1 MPSFVNPIHTNA
13 NALNSGT
20 KNEVKDTKNAPKSAS
35 KDFNKILNQKIS
47 KDKTAPKENPNAL
60 KATPK
65 DAKEDAKELEKTP
78 TPHHQHAQ
86 NLAKDQQAP
95 TLKDLLNHKKTTASH
110 EAQHETHEPTLKDL
124 LNHKKTTAS
133 HEAQHETH
141 EMHETNPKTP
151 NETLNK
157 NEKKPNGV
165 ASNAHQAN
173 LTNKNPLTPTN
184 HANNAIKN
192 PTAPTHNAKEPKTL
206 KDIHALSQKHDL
218 NASNIQVGTPLEKK
232 ETPLNA
238 SDQLALKTTQ
248 TSINHTLAK
257 NDSKNTAN
265 LSSVLQSLEKKE
277 SHNKERTTP
286 PSNEKK
292 TPPLRE
298 ALQMNAIKRDKTLS
312 KKKPEKTPTKTQTT
326 AATPENAPKIPLK
339 TPPLMPLIGA
349 NPPNDNAPTPLEKEE
364 KAKEVSENKEKTKES
379 NNSAQSAQNAQASD
393 KTSENKSAAPKET
406 IKHFTQQ
413 LKQEI
418 QEYKPPMSRISMDL
432 FPKELGKV
440 EVTIQK
446 VGKNLKVS
454 VISHNNSLQTFLDNQ
469 QDLKNS
475 LNALGFE
482 GVDLSFSQ
490 DSSKEQPKEPL
501 REPFKEQESTP
512 LKENALKSYQE
523 NTDNENKET
532 SMQITLYA

>member
-1 MPSFVNPIHTNA
+1 MPSPINPIHTNA
-13 NALNSGT
+13 STNANANASTLINSGA
-20 KNEVKDTKNAPKSAS
+20 KNEDTKNAPKSAS
-35 KDFNKILNQKIS
+35 KDFSKILNQKIS

-65 DAKEDAKELEKTP
+65 DAKEDTKELEKTP

-110 EAQHETHEPTLKDL
+110 EAQHEI
-124 LNHKKTTAS
+124 HKN
-133 HEAQHETH
+133 
-141 EMHETNPKTP
+141 HETNPKTP

-165 ASNAHQAN
+165 TSNAHQTN

-206 KDIHALSQKHDL
+206 KDIQTLSQKHDL

-277 SHNKERTTP
+277 SQNKEHATP

-292 TPPLRE
+292 TPPLKE

-312 KKKPEKTPTKTQTT
+312 KKKPEKTPIHAKTKTTVQAVTL
-326 AATPENAPKIPLK
+326 ENAPKIPLK

-349 NPPNDNAPTPLEKEE
+349 NPPPNDNAPTPLEKEE
-364 KAKEVSENKEKTKES
+364 KTKEASDNKEKTKET
-379 NNSAQSAQNAQASD
+379 NNSSQSVQNAQASD

-490 DSSKEQPKEPL
+490 DSSKEQPKEQL
-501 REPFKEQESTP
+501 REPFKEQELTP

>member
-1 MPSFVNPIHTNA
+1 MPSPINPIHTNA
-13 NALNSGT
+13 SALINSGA

-47 KDKTAPKENPNAL
+47 KDKTAPKENPL

-65 DAKEDAKELEKTP
+65 DAKKDAKELEKTP

-95 TLKDLLNHKKTTASH
+95 TLKDWLNHKKTTASH
-110 EAQHETHEPTLKDL
+110 EAQHETHEI
-124 LNHKKTTAS
+124 
-133 HEAQHETH
+133 
-141 EMHETNPKTP
+141 HETNPKTP

-165 ASNAHQAN
+165 TSNAHQAS
-173 LTNKNPLTPTN
+173 LTHKNPLTPTN

-192 PTAPTHNAKEPKTL
+192 PTAPTHNIKESKTL
-206 KDIHALSQKHDL
+206 KDIQTLSQKHDL
-218 NASNIQVGTPLEKK
+218 NASNIQVVAPLEKK

-257 NDSKNTAN
+257 NDAKNTAN

-298 ALQMNAIKRDKTLS
+298 ALPMNAIKRDKTLS
-312 KKKPEKTPTKTQTT
+312 KKKPEKTPTKTQIT
-326 AATPENAPKIPLK
+326 APSATPENAPKIPLK

-349 NPPNDNAPTPLEKEE
+349 NPPNDNAPTLLEKEE

-379 NNSAQSAQNAQASD
+379 NSAQSAQNAQASD
-393 KTSENKSAAPKET
+393 KASENKSVTPKET

-418 QEYKPPMSRISMDL
+418 QEYKPPMSKISMDL

-490 DSSKEQPKEPL
+490 DSSKEQQAPKEQPK
-501 REPFKEQESTP
+501 EPFKEQELTP

-523 NTDNENKET
+523 NTDHENQET

>member
-1 MPSFVNPIHTNA
+1 MPSPVNPIHTNA
-13 NALNSGT
+13 NALNSGA
-20 KNEVKDTKNAPKSAS
+20 KNEVKDAKNAPKSAS
-35 KDFNKILNQKIS
+35 KDFSKILNQKIS
-47 KDKTAPKENPNAL
+47 KDKTAPKESPNHNAL

-65 DAKEDAKELEKTP
+65 DAKEDAKTLKTP
-78 TPHHQHAQ
+78 TLPHQHAQ
-86 NLAKDQQAP
+86 NPAKDQQAP
-95 TLKDLLNHKKTTASH
+95 TLKDWLNHKTTAEH
-110 EAQHETHEPTLKDL
+110 EAQHETHE
-124 LNHKKTTAS
+124 N
-133 HEAQHETH
+133 
-141 EMHETNPKTP
+141 HETNPKTP

-165 ASNAHQAN
+165 TSNAHQTN
-173 LTNKNPLTPTN
+173 LASKNPITPN

-192 PTAPTHNAKEPKTL
+192 PTAPTDTKKEPKTL
-206 KDIHALSQKHDL
+206 KDIQTLSQKHDL
-218 NASNIQVGTPLEKK
+218 NASNIQAATTPENK
-232 ETPLNA
+232 TPLNA

-248 TSINHTLAK
+248 TPTNHTLAK
-257 NDSKNTAN
+257 NDAKNTAN
-265 LSSVLQSLEKKE
+265 LSSVLQSLEKKDP
-277 SHNKERTTP
+277 HNKEHATP
-286 PSNEKK
+286 PNNEKK
-292 TPPLRE
+292 TPPLKE

-326 AATPENAPKIPLK
+326 APTPENAPKIPLK

-349 NPPNDNAPTPLEKEE
+349 NPPPNDNIPTPLEKEE
-364 KAKEVSENKEKTKES
+364 KTQEISENKEKTKETS
-379 NNSAQSAQNAQASD
+379 NSAQSAQNTQASD
-393 KTSENKSAAPKET
+393 KTSENKSITPKET

-418 QEYKPPMSRISMDL
+418 QEYKPPMSKISMDL

-440 EVTIQK
+440 EVIIQK

-490 DSSKEQPKEPL
+490 DSSKEQPKEQL

-512 LKENALKSYQE
+512 LKESVLKSYQE
-523 NTDNENKET
+523 NTDHENQET

>member
-1 MPSFVNPIHTNA
+1 MPSPINPIHTNA
-13 NALNSGT
+13 SANANANASTLINSGA
-20 KNEVKDTKNAPKSAS
+20 KNEDTKNAPKSAS
-35 KDFNKILNQKIS
+35 KDFSKILNQKIS

-65 DAKEDAKELEKTP
+65 NAKEGAKEDAKALEKTP
-78 TPHHQHAQ
+78 TLNHQHAQ
-86 NLAKDQQAP
+86 NPAKDQQAP

-110 EAQHETHEPTLKDL
+110 EAQHEK
-124 LNHKKTTAS
+124 N
-133 HEAQHETH
+133 
-141 EMHETNPKTP
+141 HETNPKTP

-165 ASNAHQAN
+165 TSNAHQAN

-192 PTAPTHNAKEPKTL
+192 PTTPTHNAKEPKTL
-206 KDIHALSQKHDL
+206 KDIQTLSQKHDL
-218 NASNIQVGTPLEKK
+218 NASNIQAATTPENKN
-232 ETPLNA
+232 PLNA

-248 TSINHTLAK
+248 TPINNTLAK
-257 NDSKNTAN
+257 NDAKNTAN

-277 SHNKERTTP
+277 SPNKEHANP
-286 PSNEKK
+286 QNNEKK
-292 TPPLRE
+292 TPPLKE
-298 ALQMNAIKRDKTLS
+298 ALEMNAIKRDKTLS
-312 KKKPEKTPTKTQTT
+312 KKKSEKTPTKAQTT
-326 AATPENAPKIPLK
+326 APSIAPENAPKIPLK
-339 TPPLMPLIGA
+339 TPLLMPLIGA
-349 NPPNDNAPTPLEKEE
+349 NPPLNDNAPTLLEKEE
-364 KAKEVSENKEKTKES
+364 TTKEASDNKEKTKES
-379 NNSAQSAQNAQASD
+379 SNSTQNAQNAQASD
-393 KTSENKSAAPKET
+393 KTSENKSIAPKET

-440 EVTIQK
+440 EVIIQK

-490 DSSKEQPKEPL
+490 DSSKEQPKEQL
-501 REPFKEQESTP
+501 RELFKEQESTP

-523 NTDNENKET
+523 NTDHENQET

>member
-1 MPSFVNPIHTNA
+1 MPSPINPIHTNA
-13 NALNSGT
+13 SALNSGA
-20 KNEVKDTKNAPKSAS
+20 KNEDTKNAPKSAS
-35 KDFNKILNQKIS
+35 KDFSKILNQKIS
-47 KDKTAPKENPNAL
+47 KDKTASKESPNPNAL

-65 DAKEDAKELEKTP
+65 DAKEDAKALEKTP
-78 TPHHQHAQ
+78 TLPHQHAQ
-86 NLAKDQQAP
+86 NPAKDQQAP
-95 TLKDLLNHKKTTASH
+95 TLKDWLNHKKTTASH
-110 EAQHETHEPTLKDL
+110 EAQHETHE
-124 LNHKKTTAS
+124 
-133 HEAQHETH
+133 
-141 EMHETNPKTP
+141 HETNPKTP

-165 ASNAHQAN
+165 TSNAHQTN
-173 LTNKNPLTPTN
+173 LPSKNPITPTN
-184 HANNAIKN
+184 HANHAIKN

-206 KDIHALSQKHDL
+206 KDIQTLSQKHDL
-218 NASNIQVGTPLEKK
+218 NASNIQATTTPENK
-232 ETPLNA
+232 TPLNA

-248 TSINHTLAK
+248 TPINNTLAK
-257 NDSKNTAN
+257 NDAKNTAN
-265 LSSVLQSLEKKE
+265 LSSVLQSLEKKDP
-277 SHNKERTTP
+277 HNKEHATP
-286 PSNEKK
+286 SHNEKK
-292 TPPLRE
+292 TPPLKE

-312 KKKPEKTPTKTQTT
+312 KKKSEKTQTKTQTT
-326 AATPENAPKIPLK
+326 APSIAPENAPKIPLK

-349 NPPNDNAPTPLEKEE
+349 NPPPNDNIPTPLEKEE
-364 KAKEVSENKEKTKES
+364 KTKEASDNKEKTKEA
-379 NNSAQSAQNAQASD
+379 NNSAQNAQNTQASD
-393 KTSENKSAAPKET
+393 KTSENKSVTPKET

-440 EVTIQK
+440 EVIIQK

-490 DSSKEQPKEPL
+490 DSSKEQPKEQPKEQL
-501 REPFKEQESTP
+501 RELFKEQELTP

-523 NTDNENKET
+523 NTDHENQET

>member
-1 MPSFVNPIHTNA
+1 MPSPVNPIHTNA
-13 NALNSGT
+13 NALNSGA
-20 KNEVKDTKNAPKSAS
+20 KNEVKDAKNAPKSAS
-35 KDFNKILNQKIS
+35 KDFSKILNQKIS

-60 KATPK
+60 KATPQ
-65 DAKEDAKELEKTP
+65 DAKENAKALEKTP
-78 TPHHQHAQ
+78 TLNHQHAQ
-86 NLAKDQQAP
+86 NPAKDQQAP
-95 TLKDLLNHKKTTASH
+95 TLKDWLNHKKTTASH
-110 EAQHETHEPTLKDL
+110 EAQHETHEA
-124 LNHKKTTAS
+124 N
-133 HEAQHETH
+133 
-141 EMHETNPKTP
+141 ETNPKTP

-157 NEKKPNGV
+157 NGKKPNEV
-165 ASNAHQAN
+165 TSSAHQTN
-173 LTNKNPLTPTN
+173 LPNKNPITPN
-184 HANNAIKN
+184 HANNTIK
-192 PTAPTHNAKEPKTL
+192 TQTTPTHNAKDPKTL
-206 KDIHALSQKHDL
+206 KDIQTLSQRHDL
-218 NASNIQVGTPLEKK
+218 NASNIQAATTPENK
-232 ETPLNA
+232 TPLNA

-257 NDSKNTAN
+257 NDAKNTAN
-265 LSSVLQSLEKKE
+265 LSSVLQSLEKKDPL
-277 SHNKERTTP
+277 SKEHATP
-286 PSNEKK
+286 PNNEKK
-292 TPPLRE
+292 TPPLKE
-298 ALQMNAIKRDKTLS
+298 ALPMNAIKRDKTLS
-312 KKKPEKTPTKTQTT
+312 KKKPEKTPTKAQTT
-326 AATPENAPKIPLK
+326 APSIAPENAPKIPLK

-349 NPPNDNAPTPLEKEE
+349 NPTPNDNIPTPLEKEE
-364 KAKEVSENKEKTKES
+364 ATKEASDNKEKTKES

-393 KTSENKSAAPKET
+393 KTSENKSVTPKET

-440 EVTIQK
+440 EVVIQK

-490 DSSKEQPKEPL
+490 DSSKEQPKEQL
-501 REPFKEQESTP
+501 RELFKEQELTP

-523 NTDNENKET
+523 NTNNENQET

>member
-1 MPSFVNPIHTNA
+1 MPSPVNPIHTNA
-13 NALNSGT
+13 NALNGGA
-20 KNEVKDTKNAPKSAS
+20 KNEVKDAKNAPKSVS
-35 KDFNKILNQKIS
+35 KDFSKILNQKIS
-47 KDKTAPKENPNAL
+47 KDKTAPKESPNPNAL

-65 DAKEDAKELEKTP
+65 DAKEDAKALEKTP
-78 TPHHQHAQ
+78 TPHVQTPKEI
-86 NLAKDQQAP
+86 AKNQQAP
-95 TLKDLLNHKKTTASH
+95 TLKDWLNHKKTTASH
-110 EAQHETHEPTLKDL
+110 EAQHETHEVF
-124 LNHKKTTAS
+124 
-133 HEAQHETH
+133 
-141 EMHETNPKTP
+141 ETNPKTP

-157 NEKKPNGV
+157 NEKKPNEV
-165 ASNAHQAN
+165 TSNAHQTN
-173 LTNKNPLTPTN
+173 LPNKNPITPTN

-192 PTAPTHNAKEPKTL
+192 PTTPTHNAKEPKTL
-206 KDIHALSQKHDL
+206 KDIQTLSQKHDL
-218 NASNIQVGTPLEKK
+218 NASNIQAATTPENK
-232 ETPLNA
+232 TPLNA

-248 TSINHTLAK
+248 TPINNTLAK
-257 NDSKNTAN
+257 NDAKNTAN

-277 SHNKERTTP
+277 PHNKEHATP
-286 PSNEKK
+286 PNNEKK
-292 TPPLRE
+292 TPPLKE

-312 KKKPEKTPTKTQTT
+312 KKKPEKTHTKAQTT
-326 AATPENAPKIPLK
+326 APSIAPENAPKIPLK

-349 NPPNDNAPTPLEKEE
+349 NPPPNDNIPTPLEKEE
-364 KAKEVSENKEKTKES
+364 KTKEVSDNKEKTKES
-379 NNSAQSAQNAQASD
+379 NNSAQNAQNAQASD
-393 KTSENKSAAPKET
+393 KTSENKSVTPKET

-418 QEYKPPMSRISMDL
+418 QEYKPPMSKISMDL

-490 DSSKEQPKEPL
+490 DSSKEQPKEQL
-501 REPFKEQESTP
+501 RELFKEQESTP

-523 NTDNENKET
+523 NTDHENQET

>member
-1 MPSFVNPIHTNA
+1 MPSPINPIHTNASANA
-13 NALNSGT
+13 NALNSGA
-20 KNEVKDTKNAPKSAS
+20 KNEDTKNAPKSAS
-35 KDFNKILNQKIS
+35 KDFSRILNQKIS
-47 KDKTAPKENPNAL
+47 KDKTAPKESPNAL
-60 KATPK
+60 KATSK

-78 TPHHQHAQ
+78 TLHHQHAQ

-95 TLKDLLNHKKTTASH
+95 NLKDLLNHKKTTASH
-110 EAQHETHEPTLKDL
+110 EAQHENHEI
-124 LNHKKTTAS
+124 
-133 HEAQHETH
+133 
-141 EMHETNPKTP
+141 HETNPKTP

-165 ASNAHQAN
+165 ASNAHQEN
-173 LTNKNPLTPTN
+173 STHKNPLTPTN
-184 HANNAIKN
+184 NANNAIKN
-192 PTAPTHNAKEPKTL
+192 PTAPTHNAKESKTL
-206 KDIHALSQKHDL
+206 KDIQTLSQKHDL
-218 NASNIQVGTPLEKK
+218 NASNIQAATTPENKN
-232 ETPLNA
+232 PLNA

-257 NDSKNTAN
+257 NDAKNTAN
-265 LSSVLQSLEKKE
+265 LSSVLQSLEKKDPL
-277 SHNKERTTP
+277 SKERATP
-286 PSNEKK
+286 PNNEKK
-292 TPPLRE
+292 TPPLKE
-298 ALQMNAIKRDKTLS
+298 ALPMNAIKRDKTLS
-312 KKKPEKTPTKTQTT
+312 KKKSEKTPTKTQTT
-326 AATPENAPKIPLK
+326 AQATTPENAPKIPLK

-349 NPPNDNAPTPLEKEE
+349 NPPNDNPPTLLEKEE
-364 KAKEVSENKEKTKES
+364 TTKEISENKEKTKETS
-379 NNSAQSAQNAQASD
+379 NSAQSAQNAQASD

-418 QEYKPPMSRISMDL
+418 QEYKPPMSKISMDL

-440 EVTIQK
+440 EVIIQK

-490 DSSKEQPKEPL
+490 DSSKEQPKEQL
-501 REPFKEQESTP
+501 REPFKEQELTP

-523 NTDNENKET
+523 NTDHENQET

>member
-1 MPSFVNPIHTNA
+1 MPSPINPIHTNA
-13 NALNSGT
+13 STLINSGA
-20 KNEVKDTKNAPKSAS
+20 KNEDTKNAPKSAS
-35 KDFNKILNQKIS
+35 KDFSKILNQKIS

-65 DAKEDAKELEKTP
+65 DAKEGAREDAKALEKTP
-78 TPHHQHAQ
+78 TLPHQHAQ
-86 NLAKDQQAP
+86 NPAKDQQAP
-95 TLKDLLNHKKTTASH
+95 TLKDWLNHKKTTAKH
-110 EAQHETHEPTLKDL
+110 ETQHEK
-124 LNHKKTTAS
+124 N
-133 HEAQHETH
+133 
-141 EMHETNPKTP
+141 HETNPKTP

-157 NEKKPNGV
+157 NEKKPNE
-165 ASNAHQAN
+165 ALSNAHQTS
-173 LTNKNPLTPTN
+173 LPNKNPITPTN
-184 HANNAIKN
+184 HANHAIKT
-192 PTAPTHNAKEPKTL
+192 PTTPTHNAKDPKTL
-206 KDIHALSQKHDL
+206 KDIQTLSQKHDL
-218 NASNIQVGTPLEKK
+218 NASNIQAATTPENK
-232 ETPLNA
+232 TPLNA
-238 SDQLALKTTQ
+238 SDHLALKTTQ
-248 TSINHTLAK
+248 TPTNHTLTK
-257 NDSKNTAN
+257 NDAKNTAN

-286 PSNEKK
+286 PNNEKK
-292 TPPLRE
+292 TPPLKE
-298 ALQMNAIKRDKTLS
+298 ALPMNAIKRDKTLS
-312 KKKPEKTPTKTQTT
+312 RKKSEKTPTKAQTT
-326 AATPENAPKIPLK
+326 ISSATPENAPKIPLK

-349 NPPNDNAPTPLEKEE
+349 NPPPNNNAPTPLEKEE
-364 KAKEVSENKEKTKES
+364 TTKEASDNKEKTKETS
-379 NNSAQSAQNAQASD
+379 NSAQSAQNAQASD
-393 KTSENKSAAPKET
+393 KTSENKSTAPKET

-418 QEYKPPMSRISMDL
+418 QEYKPPMSKISMDL

-440 EVTIQK
+440 EVVIQK

-490 DSSKEQPKEPL
+490 DSSKEQEK
-501 REPFKEQESTP
+501 EPFKEQELTP

>member
-1 MPSFVNPIHTNA
+1 MPSPINPIHTNA
-13 NALNSGT
+13 SANANALNGGA
-20 KNEVKDTKNAPKSAS
+20 KNEDTKNAPKSAS
-35 KDFNKILNQKIS
+35 KDFSKILNQKIS
-47 KDKTAPKENPNAL
+47 KDKTTPKNSNPSAL

-65 DAKEDAKELEKTP
+65 NSKEGAKALEKTP
-78 TPHHQHAQ
+78 TLQPPHAKDF
-86 NLAKDQQAP
+86 AKDQQAP
-95 TLKDLLNHKKTTASH
+95 TLKDLLNHQKTTASH
-110 EAQHETHEPTLKDL
+110 ETQHGTHE
-124 LNHKKTTAS
+124 
-133 HEAQHETH
+133 
-141 EMHETNPKTP
+141 HETNPKTP

-157 NEKKPNGV
+157 NEKKPNEV
-165 ASNAHQAN
+165 TSNAHQAN

-184 HANNAIKN
+184 HANHAIKN
-192 PTAPTHNAKEPKTL
+192 PTTPTHNAKESKTL
-206 KDIHALSQKHDL
+206 KDIQTLSQKHDL
-218 NASNIQVGTPLEKK
+218 NASNIQATTPLEKK

-257 NDSKNTAN
+257 NDAKNTAN

-277 SHNKERTTP
+277 SHNKERATP
-286 PSNEKK
+286 PNNEKK
-292 TPPLRE
+292 TPPLKE

-312 KKKPEKTPTKTQTT
+312 KKKSEKTPTKAQTT
-326 AATPENAPKIPLK
+326 APSIAPENAPKIPLK
-339 TPPLMPLIGA
+339 TPPLMPLTGA
-349 NPPNDNAPTPLEKEE
+349 NPPNDNPPTLLEKEE
-364 KAKEVSENKEKTKES
+364 TTKEASDNKEKTKES
-379 NNSAQSAQNAQASD
+379 SNSAQSAQNAQASD
-393 KTSENKSAAPKET
+393 KTSENKSVTPKET

-440 EVTIQK
+440 EVIIQK

-490 DSSKEQPKEPL
+490 DSSKEQPKEQL
-501 REPFKEQESTP
+501 RELFKEQESTP

>member
-1 MPSFVNPIHTNA
+1 MPSPVNPIHTNA
-13 NALNSGT
+13 NASALNSGA
-20 KNEVKDTKNAPKSAS
+20 KNGVKDTKNAPKSAS
-35 KDFNKILNQKIS
+35 KDFSKILNQKIS

-65 DAKEDAKELEKTP
+65 NSKEGAKEDAKKLEKTLP
-78 TPHHQHAQ
+78 HQHTQ

-95 TLKDLLNHKKTTASH
+95 TLKDLLNHPKTTAPH
-110 EAQHETHEPTLKDL
+110 ETQHETHEA
-124 LNHKKTTAS
+124 N
-133 HEAQHETH
+133 
-141 EMHETNPKTP
+141 ETNPKTP

-165 ASNAHQAN
+165 TSSAHQTS

-192 PTAPTHNAKEPKTL
+192 PTAPTDTRKEPKTL
-206 KDIHALSQKHDL
+206 KDIQTLSQKHDL

-257 NDSKNTAN
+257 NDAKNTAN

-286 PSNEKK
+286 PNNEKK

-312 KKKPEKTPTKTQTT
+312 KKKSEKTPTKTQTT
-326 AATPENAPKIPLK
+326 APSATPENAPKIPLK

-364 KAKEVSENKEKTKES
+364 KTKETSDNKEKTKES
-379 NNSAQSAQNAQASD
+379 TNSAQNAQNTQSSD
-393 KTSENKSAAPKET
+393 KTSENKSVTPKET

-454 VISHNNSLQTFLDNQ
+454 VISHNNSLQTFLNNQ

-490 DSSKEQPKEPL
+490 DSSKEQPKEPFK
-501 REPFKEQESTP
+501 EPFKEQESSP

>member
-1 MPSFVNPIHTNA
+1 MPSPINPIHTNA
-13 NALNSGT
+13 SANANANASTLINSGA
-20 KNEVKDTKNAPKSAS
+20 KNEDTKNAPKSAS
-35 KDFNKILNQKIS
+35 KDFSKILNQKIS
-47 KDKTAPKENPNAL
+47 KDKTASKENPNAL

-65 DAKEDAKELEKTP
+65 DAEKDAKALEKTP
-78 TPHHQHAQ
+78 APHHQHAQ

-110 EAQHETHEPTLKDL
+110 EAQHE
-124 LNHKKTTAS
+124 N
-133 HEAQHETH
+133 
-141 EMHETNPKTP
+141 HETNPKTP

-165 ASNAHQAN
+165 TSNAHQEN
-173 LTNKNPLTPTN
+173 STHKNPLTPIN

-206 KDIHALSQKHDL
+206 KDIQTLSQKHDL
-218 NASNIQVGTPLEKK
+218 NASNIQATAPLEKK

-248 TSINHTLAK
+248 TPINHTLAK

-265 LSSVLQSLEKKE
+265 LSSVLQSLEKKDPL
-277 SHNKERTTP
+277 SKEHATP
-286 PSNEKK
+286 PNNEKK
-292 TPPLRE
+292 TPPLKE
-298 ALQMNAIKRDKTLS
+298 SLPLNAIKRDKTLS
-312 KKKPEKTPTKTQTT
+312 KKKLEKTPAKTQTT
-326 AATPENAPKIPLK
+326 AQSVTPENAPKIPLK

-349 NPPNDNAPTPLEKEE
+349 NPPNNNAPTPLEKEE
-364 KAKEVSENKEKTKES
+364 KTKEASDNKEKTKES
-379 NNSAQSAQNAQASD
+379 SNSAQSAQNTQASD
-393 KTSENKSAAPKET
+393 KTSENKSTTPKET
-406 IKHFTQQ
+406 IRHFTQQ

-482 GVDLSFSQ
+482 RVDLSFSQ
-490 DSSKEQPKEPL
+490 DSSKEQPKEPFK
-501 REPFKEQESTP
+501 EPFKEQELTP

-523 NTDNENKET
+523 NTDNESKET

>member
-13 NALNSGT
+13 NANASTLINSGA

-35 KDFNKILNQKIS
+35 KDFSKILNQKIS
-47 KDKTAPKENPNAL
+47 KDKSTPKENPNAL

-65 DAKEDAKELEKTP
+65 DAKENAKELEKTP

-110 EAQHETHEPTLKDL
+110 EAQHETHE
-124 LNHKKTTAS
+124 
-133 HEAQHETH
+133 
-141 EMHETNPKTP
+141 TNPKTP

-165 ASNAHQAN
+165 TSSAHQAN

-184 HANNAIKN
+184 HANHAIKN
-192 PTAPTHNAKEPKTL
+192 PTAPTDTKKEPKTL
-206 KDIHALSQKHDL
+206 KDIHVLSQKHDL
-218 NASNIQVGTPLEKK
+218 NASNIQVVAPLEKK

-248 TSINHTLAK
+248 TPINHTLAK
-257 NDSKNTAN
+257 NGAKNTAN

-277 SHNKERTTP
+277 SQNKEHATP

-312 KKKPEKTPTKTQTT
+312 KKKSEKTPTKTQTT
-326 AATPENAPKIPLK
+326 AQAVTPENAPKIPLK

-349 NPPNDNAPTPLEKEE
+349 NPPNNNAPTPLEKEE
-364 KAKEVSENKEKTKES
+364 KTKEVSDKEKTKES
-379 NNSAQSAQNAQASD
+379 TNSAQNAQNAQASD
-393 KTSENKSAAPKET
+393 KTSENKSIAPKET

-501 REPFKEQESTP
+501 REPFKEQELTP

-532 SMQITLYA
+532 SLQITLYA

>member
-1 MPSFVNPIHTNA
+1 MPSPINPIHTNASANA
-13 NALNSGT
+13 NALNSGA
-20 KNEVKDTKNAPKSAS
+20 KNEIKDTKNAPKNAS
-35 KDFNKILNQKIS
+35 KDFSKILNQKIS
-47 KDKTAPKENPNAL
+47 KDKSAPKENPSAL
-60 KATPK
+60 KASPK
-65 DAKEDAKELEKTP
+65 DAKELEKTP

-86 NLAKDQQAP
+86 NLAKDQQTP
-95 TLKDLLNHKKTTASH
+95 TLKDLLNHKKATASH
-110 EAQHETHEPTLKDL
+110 EAQHETHK
-124 LNHKKTTAS
+124 N
-133 HEAQHETH
+133 HETS
-141 EMHETNPKTP
+141 PKTP

-157 NEKKPNGV
+157 NEKKPNEI

-192 PTAPTHNAKEPKTL
+192 PTSPTHNAKDPKTL
-206 KDIHALSQKHDL
+206 KDIQTLSQKHDL
-218 NASNIQVGTPLEKK
+218 NASNIQVVAPLEKK

-257 NDSKNTAN
+257 NDAKNTAN

-277 SHNKERTTP
+277 PHNKEHATLP
-286 PSNEKK
+286 HNEKK

-326 AATPENAPKIPLK
+326 APSATPEDAPKIPLK

-379 NNSAQSAQNAQASD
+379 TNSTQNAQNAQASD
-393 KTSENKSAAPKET
+393 KASENKSAAPKET

-469 QDLKNS
+469 QDLKDS

-490 DSSKEQPKEPL
+490 DSSKEQPKEQL
-501 REPFKEQESTP
+501 RESFKEQESSP

>member
-1 MPSFVNPIHTNA
+1 MPSPINPIHTNA
-13 NALNSGT
+13 NALNGGA
-20 KNEVKDTKNAPKSAS
+20 KNEVKDTKNTPKSAS
-35 KDFNKILNQKIS
+35 KDFSKILNQKIS
-47 KDKTAPKENPNAL
+47 KDKTASKEDPNAS
-60 KATPK
+60 KVTPK
-65 DAKEDAKELEKTP
+65 DAKEDAKALEKIP
-78 TPHHQHAQ
+78 TLPHQHAQ

-95 TLKDLLNHKKTTASH
+95 TLKDWLNHQKTTAPH
-110 EAQHETHEPTLKDL
+110 EAQHETHEA
-124 LNHKKTTAS
+124 N
-133 HEAQHETH
+133 
-141 EMHETNPKTP
+141 ETNPKTP

-157 NEKKPNGV
+157 NEKKPNEV
-165 ASNAHQAN
+165 TSNAHQTN
-173 LTNKNPLTPTN
+173 LPNKNPITPTN
-184 HANNAIKN
+184 RANNAIK
-192 PTAPTHNAKEPKTL
+192 TSTTPTHNAKEPKTL
-206 KDIHALSQKHDL
+206 KDIQTLSQKHDL
-218 NASNIQVGTPLEKK
+218 NASNIQAATTPENK
-232 ETPLNA
+232 TPLNA

-248 TSINHTLAK
+248 TPTNHTLAK
-257 NDSKNTAN
+257 NDAKNTAS

-277 SHNKERTTP
+277 APNKEHTNP
-286 PSNEKK
+286 QNSEKK
-292 TPPLRE
+292 TPPLKE

-312 KKKPEKTPTKTQTT
+312 KKKSEKTPTKAQTT
-326 AATPENAPKIPLK
+326 APSIAPENAPKIPLK

-349 NPPNDNAPTPLEKEE
+349 NPPNDNSPTLLEKEE
-364 KAKEVSENKEKTKES
+364 TTKEASDNKEKTKETS
-379 NNSAQSAQNAQASD
+379 NSTQSVQNAQASD
-393 KTSENKSAAPKET
+393 KTSENKSVTPKET

-440 EVTIQK
+440 EVIIQK

-490 DSSKEQPKEPL
+490 DSSKEQPKEPFK
-501 REPFKEQESTP
+501 EPFKEQELTP

-523 NTDNENKET
+523 NTDHEHQET

>member
-1 MPSFVNPIHTNA
+1 MPSPINPIHTNASANA
-13 NALNSGT
+13 NALNSGA
-20 KNEVKDTKNAPKSAS
+20 KNEDTKNTPKSAS
-35 KDFNKILNQKIS
+35 KDFSKILNQKIS

-65 DAKEDAKELEKTP
+65 NSKEGAKALEKTP
-78 TPHHQHAQ
+78 TLPYQHAQ
-86 NLAKDQQAP
+86 NPAKDQQAP
-95 TLKDLLNHKKTTASH
+95 TLKDWLNRPKTTASH
-110 EAQHETHEPTLKDL
+110 EAQHEK
-124 LNHKKTTAS
+124 N
-133 HEAQHETH
+133 HETD
-141 EMHETNPKTP
+141 PKTP

-165 ASNAHQAN
+165 TSNAHQTN
-173 LTNKNPLTPTN
+173 LPNKNPITPN

-192 PTAPTHNAKEPKTL
+192 PTTPTHNAKEPKTL
-206 KDIHALSQKHDL
+206 KDIQTLSQKHDL
-218 NASNIQVGTPLEKK
+218 NASNIQAVTTPENKN
-232 ETPLNA
+232 PLNA
-238 SDQLALKTTQ
+238 SDHLALKTTQ
-248 TSINHTLAK
+248 TPINHTLAK
-257 NDSKNTAN
+257 NDAKNTAN

-277 SHNKERTTP
+277 PLNKERANP
-286 PSNEKK
+286 QNSEKK
-292 TPPLRE
+292 TPPLKE

-312 KKKPEKTPTKTQTT
+312 KKKSEKTPIHAKTQTT
-326 AATPENAPKIPLK
+326 APSATPENAPKIPLK
-339 TPPLMPLIGA
+339 TLPLMPLIGA
-349 NPPNDNAPTPLEKEE
+349 NPPPNDNIPTPLEKEE
-364 KAKEVSENKEKTKES
+364 KTKEVSDNKEKAKETS
-379 NNSAQSAQNAQASD
+379 NSAQSAQNTQASD
-393 KTSENKSAAPKET
+393 KTSENKSTTPKET

-418 QEYKPPMSRISMDL
+418 QEYKPPMSKISMDL

-490 DSSKEQPKEPL
+490 DSSKEQQAPKDQPKEL
-501 REPFKEQESTP
+501 FKEQESTP

-523 NTDNENKET
+523 NTDHENKET

>member
-1 MPSFVNPIHTNA
+1 MPSPVNPIHTNA
-13 NALNSGT
+13 NALNSGA
-20 KNEVKDTKNAPKSAS
+20 KNEVKNAKNAPKSAS
-35 KDFNKILNQKIS
+35 KDFSKILNQKIS
-47 KDKTAPKENPNAL
+47 KDKTASKEDPNAS
-60 KATPK
+60 KVTPK
-65 DAKEDAKELEKTP
+65 DAKTLEKTP
-78 TPHHQHAQ
+78 THQHAQ

-95 TLKDLLNHKKTTASH
+95 TLKDWLNHQKTTAPH
-110 EAQHETHEPTLKDL
+110 EIQHETHEA
-124 LNHKKTTAS
+124 N
-133 HEAQHETH
+133 
-141 EMHETNPKTP
+141 ETNPKTP

-157 NEKKPNGV
+157 NEKKPNEV
-165 ASNAHQAN
+165 TSNAHQTN
-173 LTNKNPLTPTN
+173 LPNKNPITPN

-192 PTAPTHNAKEPKTL
+192 PTAPTDTKKEPKTL
-206 KDIHALSQKHDL
+206 KDIQTLSQKHDL
-218 NASNIQVGTPLEKK
+218 NASNIQTATIPENK
-232 ETPLNA
+232 TPLNA

-248 TSINHTLAK
+248 TPTNHTLAK
-257 NDSKNTAN
+257 NNAKNTAN

-277 SHNKERTTP
+277 APNKEHVNP
-286 PSNEKK
+286 PNNEKK
-292 TPPLRE
+292 TPPLKE

-312 KKKPEKTPTKTQTT
+312 KKKSEKTQTKTQTT
-326 AATPENAPKIPLK
+326 APSAMPENAPKIPLK

-349 NPPNDNAPTPLEKEE
+349 NPPNDNSPTPLEKEE
-364 KAKEVSENKEKTKES
+364 KTQEISDNKEKVKETNS
-379 NNSAQSAQNAQASD
+379 SAQSAQNAQASD
-393 KTSENKSAAPKET
+393 KTSENKSTAPKET

-418 QEYKPPMSRISMDL
+418 QEYKPPMSKISMDL

-490 DSSKEQPKEPL
+490 DSSKEQPKEQL
-501 REPFKEQESTP
+501 REPLKEQESTP

-523 NTDNENKET
+523 NTDNEHKET

>member
-1 MPSFVNPIHTNA
+1 MPSPVNPLHTNA
-13 NALNSGT
+13 NALNGGA

-35 KDFNKILNQKIS
+35 KDFSKILNQKIS
-47 KDKTAPKENPNAL
+47 KDKTASKENPNAL

-65 DAKEDAKELEKTP
+65 DAKALEKTP
-78 TPHHQHAQ
+78 TLNHQHAQ
-86 NLAKDQQAP
+86 NLAKNQQAP
-95 TLKDLLNHKKTTASH
+95 TLKDWLNHPKTHSTAPH
-110 EAQHETHEPTLKDL
+110 ETQHETHEA
-124 LNHKKTTAS
+124 N
-133 HEAQHETH
+133 
-141 EMHETNPKTP
+141 ETNPKNP
-151 NETLNK
+151 NETLSK
-157 NEKKPNGV
+157 NEKKPNEV
-165 ASNAHQAN
+165 ASNAHQTN
-173 LTNKNPLTPTN
+173 LPNKNPITPN
-184 HANNAIKN
+184 HANKT
-192 PTAPTHNAKEPKTL
+192 PTTPTHSAKEPKTL
-206 KDIHALSQKHDL
+206 KDIQTLSQKHDL
-218 NASNIQVGTPLEKK
+218 NASNIQAVTTPENKN
-232 ETPLNA
+232 PLNA

-248 TSINHTLAK
+248 TPTSHTLAK
-257 NDSKNTAN
+257 NDAKNTAN

-277 SHNKERTTP
+277 PQNKEHANP
-286 PSNEKK
+286 QNNEKK
-292 TPPLRE
+292 TPPLKE

-312 KKKPEKTPTKTQTT
+312 KKKPEKTPIHAKTQTT
-326 AATPENAPKIPLK
+326 AQATTPENAPKIPLK

-349 NPPNDNAPTPLEKEE
+349 NPPNDNIPTPLEKEE
-364 KAKEVSENKEKTKES
+364 KTKEISDNKEKAKETSS
-379 NNSAQSAQNAQASD
+379 NAQSAQNTQASD
-393 KTSENKSAAPKET
+393 KTSDNKSIAPKET

-418 QEYKPPMSRISMDL
+418 QEYKPPMSKISMDL

-490 DSSKEQPKEPL
+490 DSSKEQQAPKDQPK
-501 REPFKEQESTP
+501 EPFKEQELTP
-512 LKENALKSYQE
+512 LKESALKSYQE
-523 NTDNENKET
+523 NTDHENQET

>member
-1 MPSFVNPIHTNA
+1 MPSPINPIHTNASANA
-13 NALNSGT
+13 NALNSGA
-20 KNEVKDTKNAPKSAS
+20 KNEDTKNAPKSAS
-35 KDFNKILNQKIS
+35 KDFSKILNQKIS

-60 KATPK
+60 KATLK
-65 DAKEDAKELEKTP
+65 DAKEDAKTLEKTP

-86 NLAKDQQAP
+86 NPAKDQQAP
-95 TLKDLLNHKKTTASH
+95 TLKDWLNHQKTTASH
-110 EAQHETHEPTLKDL
+110 EAQHEIHE
-124 LNHKKTTAS
+124 N
-133 HEAQHETH
+133 
-141 EMHETNPKTP
+141 HETNPKTP

-165 ASNAHQAN
+165 TSSAHQTN
-173 LTNKNPLTPTN
+173 LTNKNPLT
-184 HANNAIKN
+184 HANHAIKN
-192 PTAPTHNAKEPKTL
+192 PTAPTHNARESKTL
-206 KDIHALSQKHDL
+206 KDIQALSQKHDL
-218 NASNIQVGTPLEKK
+218 NASNIQATTTPENK
-232 ETPLNA
+232 TPLNA

-248 TSINHTLAK
+248 APINHTLAK
-257 NDSKNTAN
+257 NDAKNTAN

-277 SHNKERTTP
+277 SHNKDHANP
-286 PSNEKK
+286 PNNEKK
-292 TPPLRE
+292 TPPLKE

-312 KKKPEKTPTKTQTT
+312 KKKSEKTPTKAQTT
-326 AATPENAPKIPLK
+326 APSIAPENAPKIPLK

-349 NPPNDNAPTPLEKEE
+349 NPPPNDNPPTLLEKEE
-364 KAKEVSENKEKTKES
+364 KTKEASDNKEKTKEIS
-379 NNSAQSAQNAQASD
+379 NSAQSAQNAQASD
-393 KTSENKSAAPKET
+393 KTSENKSTAPKET

-418 QEYKPPMSRISMDL
+418 QEYKPPMSKISMDL

-440 EVTIQK
+440 EVIIQK

-490 DSSKEQPKEPL
+490 DSSKEQPKEQL
-501 REPFKEQESTP
+501 RELFKEQESSP

-523 NTDNENKET
+523 NTDHENKET

>member
-1 MPSFVNPIHTNA
+1 MPSPINPIHTNA
-13 NALNSGT
+13 NTSTLNSGA
-20 KNEVKDTKNAPKSAS
+20 KNEAKDTKNAPKSAS
-35 KDFNKILNQKIS
+35 KDFSKILNQKIS
-47 KDKTAPKENPNAL
+47 KDKTAPKENPSAL

-65 DAKEDAKELEKTP
+65 DAKENAKELEKTP
-78 TPHHQHAQ
+78 TPHPQHAQ

-110 EAQHETHEPTLKDL
+110 EAQHEI
-124 LNHKKTTAS
+124 HKN
-133 HEAQHETH
+133 
-141 EMHETNPKTP
+141 HETNPKTP

-157 NEKKPNGV
+157 NEKKSNGV

-173 LTNKNPLTPTN
+173 LANKNPLTP
-184 HANNAIKN
+184 ANNAIKN
-192 PTAPTHNAKEPKTL
+192 PTAPTHNAKDPKTL
-206 KDIHALSQKHDL
+206 KDIQTLSQKHDL

-238 SDQLALKTTQ
+238 SDQFALKTTQ
-248 TSINHTLAK
+248 TPINHTLAK
-257 NDSKNTAN
+257 NDAKNTAN

-277 SHNKERTTP
+277 SQNKERTTP

-326 AATPENAPKIPLK
+326 APSTTPENAPKIPLK

-349 NPPNDNAPTPLEKEE
+349 NPPNDNAPTLLEKEE
-364 KAKEVSENKEKTKES
+364 KAKEASDNKEKTKES
-379 NNSAQSAQNAQASD
+379 TNSAQNAQNAQASD
-393 KTSENKSAAPKET
+393 KASENKSVTPKET

-490 DSSKEQPKEPL
+490 DSSKEQPKEQL

>member
-1 MPSFVNPIHTNA
+1 MPSPINPIHTNA
-13 NALNSGT
+13 NANALIINSGA
-20 KNEVKDTKNAPKSAS
+20 KNEDSKNAPKSAS
-35 KDFNKILNQKIS
+35 KDFSKILNQKIS
-47 KDKTAPKENPNAL
+47 KDKTASKENPNAL

-65 DAKEDAKELEKTP
+65 NAKEDAKALEKTP
-78 TPHHQHAQ
+78 TLPHQHAQ

-95 TLKDLLNHKKTTASH
+95 TLKDWLNHQKTTASH
-110 EAQHETHEPTLKDL
+110 EAQHETHE
-124 LNHKKTTAS
+124 N
-133 HEAQHETH
+133 
-141 EMHETNPKTP
+141 HETNPKTP

-165 ASNAHQAN
+165 TSNAHQTN

-184 HANNAIKN
+184 RANHAIKT
-192 PTAPTHNAKEPKTL
+192 PTTPTHNAKDPKTL
-206 KDIHALSQKHDL
+206 KDIQTLSQKHDL
-218 NASNIQVGTPLEKK
+218 NASNIQATTTPENK
-232 ETPLNA
+232 TPLNA

-248 TSINHTLAK
+248 APINHTLAK
-257 NDSKNTAN
+257 NDAKNTAN

-277 SHNKERTTP
+277 SHNKEHATP
-286 PSNEKK
+286 PNNEKK

-312 KKKPEKTPTKTQTT
+312 KKKPEKTPIHAKTQTT
-326 AATPENAPKIPLK
+326 APSATPENAPKIPLK

-349 NPPNDNAPTPLEKEE
+349 NPPNDNAPTLLEKEE
-364 KAKEVSENKEKTKES
+364 TTKEVSDNKEKTKES
-379 NNSAQSAQNAQASD
+379 NNSAQSAQNTQASD
-393 KTSENKSAAPKET
+393 KTSDNKNIAPKET

-440 EVTIQK
+440 EVIIQK

-490 DSSKEQPKEPL
+490 DSSKEQPKEQL
-501 REPFKEQESTP
+501 KELFKEQESSP

-523 NTDNENKET
+523 NTDHENQET

>member
-1 MPSFVNPIHTNA
+1 MPSPINPIHTNA
-13 NALNSGT
+13 SANTNALNSGA
-20 KNEVKDTKNAPKSAS
+20 KNEVKEAKNAPKSAS
-35 KDFNKILNQKIS
+35 KDFSKILNQKIS

-60 KATPK
+60 KSTPK
-65 DAKEDAKELEKTP
+65 DIKELEKTP

-110 EAQHETHEPTLKDL
+110 EAQHEI
-124 LNHKKTTAS
+124 HKN
-133 HEAQHETH
+133 
-141 EMHETNPKTP
+141 HETNPKTP

-165 ASNAHQAN
+165 TSNAHQAN

-184 HANNAIKN
+184 HVN
-192 PTAPTHNAKEPKTL
+192 NAKEPKTL
-206 KDIHALSQKHDL
+206 KDIQTLSQKHDL
-218 NASNIQVGTPLEKK
+218 NASNIQVSAPLEKK

-257 NDSKNTAN
+257 NDTKNTAN

-277 SHNKERTTP
+277 SHNKERTTL

-326 AATPENAPKIPLK
+326 AQAATPENAPKIPLK

-349 NPPNDNAPTPLEKEE
+349 NPPNDNAPTLLEKEE

-379 NNSAQSAQNAQASD
+379 TNSAQNAQNAQASD
-393 KTSENKSAAPKET
+393 KTIENKSAAPKET

-490 DSSKEQPKEPL
+490 DSSKEQPKESL

-512 LKENALKSYQE
+512 LKENALKNYQE

>member
-13 NALNSGT
+13 SANANALNSGA

-35 KDFNKILNQKIS
+35 KDFSKILNQKIS
-47 KDKTAPKENPNAL
+47 KDKSAPKENPNAL

-65 DAKEDAKELEKTP
+65 DTKELEKTP

-110 EAQHETHEPTLKDL
+110 EAQHEI
-124 LNHKKTTAS
+124 HKN
-133 HEAQHETH
+133 
-141 EMHETNPKTP
+141 HETNPKTP

-165 ASNAHQAN
+165 ASGAHQAN

-184 HANNAIKN
+184 HAIKN
-192 PTAPTHNAKEPKTL
+192 PTAPTHNAKDLKTL

-248 TSINHTLAK
+248 TSTNHTLAK

-277 SHNKERTTP
+277 SQNKERATP

-326 AATPENAPKIPLK
+326 AQAATPENAPKIPLK

-364 KAKEVSENKEKTKES
+364 KTKEVSENKEKTKES
-379 NNSAQSAQNAQASD
+379 TNSAQSAQNTQASD
-393 KTSENKSAAPKET
+393 KASENKSAAPKET

-490 DSSKEQPKEPL
+490 DSSKEQPKEQL
-501 REPFKEQESTP
+501 REPFKEQELTP
-512 LKENALKSYQE
+512 LKENALKNYQE

>member
-1 MPSFVNPIHTNA
+1 MPSLVNPIHTNA
-13 NALNSGT
+13 NALNSGA
-20 KNEVKDTKNAPKSAS
+20 KNEVKDAKNAPKSAS
-35 KDFNKILNQKIS
+35 KDFSKILNQKIS
-47 KDKTAPKENPNAL
+47 KDKTAPKESPNPNAL

-65 DAKEDAKELEKTP
+65 DAKTLEKTP
-78 TPHHQHAQ
+78 TLPHQHAQ

-95 TLKDLLNHKKTTASH
+95 TLKDWLNHKKTTASH
-110 EAQHETHEPTLKDL
+110 ETQHETHEA
-124 LNHKKTTAS
+124 N
-133 HEAQHETH
+133 
-141 EMHETNPKTP
+141 ETNPKTP

-165 ASNAHQAN
+165 TSNAHQTN
-173 LTNKNPLTPTN
+173 LTNKNPITPTN
-184 HANNAIKN
+184 RANNAIKN
-192 PTAPTHNAKEPKTL
+192 PTAPTDTKKEPKTL
-206 KDIHALSQKHDL
+206 KDIQTLSQKHDL
-218 NASNIQVGTPLEKK
+218 NASNIQATAPLEKK

-248 TSINHTLAK
+248 TPTNHTLAK
-257 NDSKNTAN
+257 NDAKNTAN

-277 SHNKERTTP
+277 SPNKEHATP
-286 PSNEKK
+286 PNNEKK
-292 TPPLRE
+292 TPPLKE

-312 KKKPEKTPTKTQTT
+312 KKKSEKTPTKAQTT
-326 AATPENAPKIPLK
+326 APSITPENAPKIPLK
-339 TPPLMPLIGA
+339 MPPLMPLIGA
-349 NPPNDNAPTPLEKEE
+349 NPPNDNPPTPLEKEE
-364 KAKEVSENKEKTKES
+364 KTQEASDNKEKTKETS
-379 NNSAQSAQNAQASD
+379 NSAQSAQNTQASD
-393 KTSENKSAAPKET
+393 KTSENKSIAPKET

-440 EVTIQK
+440 EVIIQK

-490 DSSKEQPKEPL
+490 DSSKEQQAPKEQL
-501 REPFKEQESTP
+501 REPFKEQESSP

-523 NTDNENKET
+523 NTDHENQET

>member
-1 MPSFVNPIHTNA
+1 MPSPVNPIHTNA
-13 NALNSGT
+13 SANANALNSGA
-20 KNEVKDTKNAPKSAS
+20 KNEVKDAKNAPKSAS
-35 KDFNKILNQKIS
+35 KDFSKILNQKIS
-47 KDKTAPKENPNAL
+47 KDKTAPKEDPNAL
-60 KATPK
+60 KATPQDAK
-65 DAKEDAKELEKTP
+65 ENAKEDAKALEK

-86 NLAKDQQAP
+86 NPAKDQQAP
-95 TLKDLLNHKKTTASH
+95 TLKDWLNHQKTTASH
-110 EAQHETHEPTLKDL
+110 EAQHK
-124 LNHKKTTAS
+124 N
-133 HEAQHETH
+133 
-141 EMHETNPKTP
+141 HETNPKTP

-157 NEKKPNGV
+157 NGKKPNEV
-165 ASNAHQAN
+165 TSNAHQTN
-173 LTNKNPLTPTN
+173 LLSKNPITPN
-184 HANNAIKN
+184 HANNAIK
-192 PTAPTHNAKEPKTL
+192 TQTTPTHNAKDPKTL
-206 KDIHALSQKHDL
+206 KDIQTLSQKHDL
-218 NASNIQVGTPLEKK
+218 NASNIQATAPLEKK

-248 TSINHTLAK
+248 TPTNHTLAK
-257 NDSKNTAN
+257 NDAKNTAN
-265 LSSVLQSLEKKE
+265 LSSVLQSLEKKDP
-277 SHNKERTTP
+277 HNKEHANP
-286 PSNEKK
+286 QNNEKK
-292 TPPLRE
+292 TPPLKE

-312 KKKPEKTPTKTQTT
+312 KKKPEKTQTKTQTT
-326 AATPENAPKIPLK
+326 APSAMPENAPKIPLK

-349 NPPNDNAPTPLEKEE
+349 NPPNDNIPTPLEKEE
-364 KAKEVSENKEKTKES
+364 KTQEISDNKEKAKET
-379 NNSAQSAQNAQASD
+379 NNSAQSTQNAQASD
-393 KTSENKSAAPKET
+393 KTNENKSIAPKET

-432 FPKELGKV
+432 FPRELGKV
-440 EVTIQK
+440 EVIIQK

-490 DSSKEQPKEPL
+490 DSSKEQPKEQL
-501 REPFKEQESTP
+501 RELFKEQESTP

-523 NTDNENKET
+523 NTDHENQET

>member
-1 MPSFVNPIHTNA
+1 MPSPVNPIHTNA
-13 NALNSGT
+13 NANASALNSGA

-35 KDFNKILNQKIS
+35 KDFSKILNQKIS

-65 DAKEDAKELEKTP
+65 DTKENAKEDAKALEKTP

-110 EAQHETHEPTLKDL
+110 EAQHEIHE
-124 LNHKKTTAS
+124 N
-133 HEAQHETH
+133 
-141 EMHETNPKTP
+141 HETNPKTP

-165 ASNAHQAN
+165 TSNAHQES

-184 HANNAIKN
+184 HANNAIKT
-192 PTAPTHNAKEPKTL
+192 PLTPTHNAKDPKTL
-206 KDIHALSQKHDL
+206 KDIQTLSQKHDL
-218 NASNIQVGTPLEKK
+218 NASNIQVVAPLEKK
-232 ETPLNA
+232 ETPLKA

-257 NDSKNTAN
+257 NDAKNTAN

-277 SHNKERTTP
+277 SHNKEHATP

-312 KKKPEKTPTKTQTT
+312 KKKPEKTPIHAKTQTT
-326 AATPENAPKIPLK
+326 APSATPENAPKIPLK

-349 NPPNDNAPTPLEKEE
+349 NPPNDNAPTLLEKEE
-364 KAKEVSENKEKTKES
+364 KTKEVSENKEKTKES
-379 NNSAQSAQNAQASD
+379 TNSTQSAQNAQASD
-393 KTSENKSAAPKET
+393 KASENKSATPKET

-440 EVTIQK
+440 EVIIQK

-490 DSSKEQPKEPL
+490 DSSKEQPKDQPK
-501 REPFKEQESTP
+501 EPFKEQELTP
-512 LKENALKSYQE
+512 LKESVLKSYQE
-523 NTDNENKET
+523 NTDHENQET

>member
-1 MPSFVNPIHTNA
+1 MPSPINPIHTNA
-13 NALNSGT
+13 SANALNSGA
-20 KNEVKDTKNAPKSAS
+20 KNEVKEAKNAPKSAS
-35 KDFNKILNQKIS
+35 KDFSKILNQKIS

-65 DAKEDAKELEKTP
+65 DAKKDAKELEKTP

-110 EAQHETHEPTLKDL
+110 EAQHEI
-124 LNHKKTTAS
+124 HKN
-133 HEAQHETH
+133 
-141 EMHETNPKTP
+141 HETNPKTP

-184 HANNAIKN
+184 HAIKN
-192 PTAPTHNAKEPKTL
+192 PTAPTHNAKESKTL
-206 KDIHALSQKHDL
+206 KDIQTLGQKHDL
-218 NASNIQVGTPLEKK
+218 NASNIQATAPLEKK
-232 ETPLNA
+232 ETPLSA

-248 TSINHTLAK
+248 TPINHTLAK

-292 TPPLRE
+292 MPPLRE
-298 ALQMNAIKRDKTLS
+298 ALQMNAVKRDKTLS

-326 AATPENAPKIPLK
+326 APSATPENAPKIPLK

-364 KAKEVSENKEKTKES
+364 KTKEASDNKEKTKES
-379 NNSAQSAQNAQASD
+379 TNSAQNAQNAQASD

>member
-1 MPSFVNPIHTNA
+1 MPSPVNPIHTNA
-13 NALNSGT
+13 SALNSGA
-20 KNEVKDTKNAPKSAS
+20 KNEDTKNAPKSAS
-35 KDFNKILNQKIS
+35 KDFSKILNQKIS
-47 KDKTAPKENPNAL
+47 KDKTAPKESPNPNAL

-65 DAKEDAKELEKTP
+65 DAKEDAKALEKTP
-78 TPHHQHAQ
+78 ILPHQHAQ
-86 NLAKDQQAP
+86 NPAKDQQAP
-95 TLKDLLNHKKTTASH
+95 TLKDWLNHKTASHKSQH
-110 EAQHETHEPTLKDL
+110 EAQHETHEA
-124 LNHKKTTAS
+124 N
-133 HEAQHETH
+133 
-141 EMHETNPKTP
+141 ETNPKTP

-165 ASNAHQAN
+165 TSNAHQAN

-184 HANNAIKN
+184 HANNTIKN
-192 PTAPTHNAKEPKTL
+192 PTAPTHNTKDPKTL
-206 KDIHALSQKHDL
+206 KDIQTLSQKHDL
-218 NASNIQVGTPLEKK
+218 NASNIQAATTPENKN
-232 ETPLNA
+232 PLNA
-238 SDQLALKTTQ
+238 SDHLALKTTQ
-248 TSINHTLAK
+248 TPTNHTLAK
-257 NDSKNTAN
+257 NDAKNTAN

-277 SHNKERTTP
+277 PHNKEHANP
-286 PSNEKK
+286 QNSEKK
-292 TPPLRE
+292 TPPLKE

-312 KKKPEKTPTKTQTT
+312 KKKSEKTPTKAQTT
-326 AATPENAPKIPLK
+326 APSIAPENAPKIPLK

-349 NPPNDNAPTPLEKEE
+349 NPPNDNIPTPLEKEE
-364 KAKEVSENKEKTKES
+364 KTKEASDNKEKTKET
-379 NNSAQSAQNAQASD
+379 NSSAQNAQNTQASD
-393 KTSENKSAAPKET
+393 KTSDNKSIAPKET

-440 EVTIQK
+440 EVIIQK

-490 DSSKEQPKEPL
+490 DSSKEQPKEQL
-501 REPFKEQESTP
+501 RELFKEQESTP

-523 NTDNENKET
+523 NTDHENQET

>member
-1 MPSFVNPIHTNA
+1 MPSPINPIHTNA
-13 NALNSGT
+13 SANASALNSGA
-20 KNEVKDTKNAPKSAS
+20 KNEDTKNAPKSAS
-35 KDFNKILNQKIS
+35 KDFSKILNQKIS
-47 KDKTAPKENPNAL
+47 KDKTAPKESPNPNAL

-65 DAKEDAKELEKTP
+65 DAKALEKTP
-78 TPHHQHAQ
+78 TPHHQHAKD
-86 NLAKDQQAP
+86 LAKDQQAP
-95 TLKDLLNHKKTTASH
+95 TLKDWLNHQKTTASH
-110 EAQHETHEPTLKDL
+110 EAQHETHE
-124 LNHKKTTAS
+124 
-133 HEAQHETH
+133 
-141 EMHETNPKTP
+141 HETNPKTP

-165 ASNAHQAN
+165 TSNAHQAN

-192 PTAPTHNAKEPKTL
+192 PTTPTHNAKESKTL
-206 KDIHALSQKHDL
+206 KDIQTLSQKHDL
-218 NASNIQVGTPLEKK
+218 NASNIQATAPLEKK

-238 SDQLALKTTQ
+238 SDHLALKTTQ
-248 TSINHTLAK
+248 TPTNHTLAK
-257 NDSKNTAN
+257 NDAKNTAN
-265 LSSVLQSLEKKE
+265 LSSVLQSLEKKDP
-277 SHNKERTTP
+277 HNKEHATP

-292 TPPLRE
+292 TPPLKE
-298 ALQMNAIKRDKTLS
+298 ALPMNAIKRDKTLS
-312 KKKPEKTPTKTQTT
+312 KKKPEKTPTKVQTT
-326 AATPENAPKIPLK
+326 APSATPENAPKIPLK

-349 NPPNDNAPTPLEKEE
+349 NPPPNDNAPTPLEKEE
-364 KAKEVSENKEKTKES
+364 TTKEASDNKEKTKES
-379 NNSAQSAQNAQASD
+379 SNSAQSAQNAQASD
-393 KTSENKSAAPKET
+393 KTSENKSVTPKET

-440 EVTIQK
+440 EVVIQK

-490 DSSKEQPKEPL
+490 DSSKEQPKEQL
-501 REPFKEQESTP
+501 RELFKEQESTP

-523 NTDNENKET
+523 NTDHENQET

>member
-1 MPSFVNPIHTNA
+1 MPSPINPIHTNA
-13 NALNSGT
+13 SANANANASTLINSGA
-20 KNEVKDTKNAPKSAS
+20 KNEDTKNAPKSAS
-35 KDFNKILNQKIS
+35 KDFSKILNQKIS
-47 KDKTAPKENPNAL
+47 KDKTAPKEDPNAS
-60 KATPK
+60 KVTPK
-65 DAKEDAKELEKTP
+65 DTKTLEKTP
-78 TPHHQHAQ
+78 TLPHQHAQ
-86 NLAKDQQAP
+86 NPAKDQQAP
-95 TLKDLLNHKKTTASH
+95 TLKDWLNHQKTTASH
-110 EAQHETHEPTLKDL
+110 ETQHETHEA
-124 LNHKKTTAS
+124 N
-133 HEAQHETH
+133 
-141 EMHETNPKTP
+141 ETNPKTP

-165 ASNAHQAN
+165 TSNAHQTN
-173 LTNKNPLTPTN
+173 LPNKNPITPTN
-184 HANNAIKN
+184 HANNANHAIKN
-192 PTAPTHNAKEPKTL
+192 PTTPTHNAKESKTL
-206 KDIHALSQKHDL
+206 KDIQTLSQKHDL
-218 NASNIQVGTPLEKK
+218 NASNIQATTTPENK
-232 ETPLNA
+232 TPLNA
-238 SDQLALKTTQ
+238 SDHLALKTTQ
-248 TSINHTLAK
+248 TPINNTLAK
-257 NDSKNTAN
+257 NDAKNTAN

-277 SHNKERTTP
+277 SPNKEHANP
-286 PSNEKK
+286 PNNEKK
-292 TPPLRE
+292 TPPLKE

-312 KKKPEKTPTKTQTT
+312 KKKSEKTPTKTQTT
-326 AATPENAPKIPLK
+326 AQVATPENAPKIPLK

-349 NPPNDNAPTPLEKEE
+349 NPPPNDNPPTPLEKE
-364 KAKEVSENKEKTKES
+364 EKTKES
-379 NNSAQSAQNAQASD
+379 NNSAQSVQNAQSSD
-393 KTSENKSAAPKET
+393 KTSENKSIAPKET

-440 EVTIQK
+440 EVIIQK

-490 DSSKEQPKEPL
+490 DSSKEQPKESL
-501 REPFKEQESTP
+501 REPFKEQELTP

-523 NTDNENKET
+523 NTDNENQET

>member
-1 MPSFVNPIHTNA
+1 MPSPVNPLHTNA
-13 NALNSGT
+13 NALNSGA
-20 KNEVKDTKNAPKSAS
+20 KNEVKDAKNAPKSAS
-35 KDFNKILNQKIS
+35 KDFSKILNQKIS
-47 KDKTAPKENPNAL
+47 KDKTAPKENPSAL
-60 KATPK
+60 KTTPK
-65 DAKEDAKELEKTP
+65 DAKALEKTP
-78 TPHHQHAQ
+78 TLPHQHAQ
-86 NLAKDQQAP
+86 NLAKDQQAS
-95 TLKDLLNHKKTTASH
+95 TLKDWLNHKTAPHKSQH
-110 EAQHETHEPTLKDL
+110 EAQHETHE
-124 LNHKKTTAS
+124 AF
-133 HEAQHETH
+133 ETD
-141 EMHETNPKTP
+141 PKNP

-157 NEKKPNGV
+157 NEKKPNEV
-165 ASNAHQAN
+165 ASNAHQTN
-173 LTNKNPLTPTN
+173 LPNKNPITPN
-184 HANNAIKN
+184 RANNAIKN
-192 PTAPTHNAKEPKTL
+192 PTTPTHNAKDPKTL
-206 KDIHALSQKHDL
+206 KDIQTLSQKHDL
-218 NASNIQVGTPLEKK
+218 NASNIQAAALLEKK
-232 ETPLNA
+232 ETPLSA

-257 NDSKNTAN
+257 NDAKNTAN

-277 SHNKERTTP
+277 PPNKEHVNP
-286 PSNEKK
+286 QNNEKK
-292 TPPLRE
+292 TPPLKE

-312 KKKPEKTPTKTQTT
+312 KKKPEKTPTHAKTQTT
-326 AATPENAPKIPLK
+326 ALSATPENAPKLALK

-349 NPPNDNAPTPLEKEE
+349 NPPPNDNILTPLEKEE
-364 KAKEVSENKEKTKES
+364 KTKEISDSKEKAKETNS
-379 NNSAQSAQNAQASD
+379 NAQSAQNTQASD
-393 KTSENKSAAPKET
+393 KTSDNKSTAPKET
-406 IKHFTQQ
+406 IKHFAQQ

-418 QEYKPPMSRISMDL
+418 QEYKPPMSKISMDL

-490 DSSKEQPKEPL
+490 DSSKEQQAPKDQPK
-501 REPFKEQESTP
+501 EPFKEQELTP

-523 NTDNENKET
+523 NTDHENQET

>member
-1 MPSFVNPIHTNA
+1 MPSPVNPIHTNA
-13 NALNSGT
+13 NALNSGA

-35 KDFNKILNQKIS
+35 KDFSKILNQKIS
-47 KDKTAPKENPNAL
+47 KDKTAHKENPNAL

-65 DAKEDAKELEKTP
+65 DAKEDAKALEKTLP
-78 TPHHQHAQ
+78 HQHAQ
-86 NLAKDQQAP
+86 NPAKDQQAP
-95 TLKDLLNHKKTTASH
+95 TLKDWLNHKKTTASH
-110 EAQHETHEPTLKDL
+110 EAQHETHE
-124 LNHKKTTAS
+124 
-133 HEAQHETH
+133 
-141 EMHETNPKTP
+141 HETNPKTP

-157 NEKKPNGV
+157 NEKKPNEV
-165 ASNAHQAN
+165 TSNAHQTN
-173 LTNKNPLTPTN
+173 LLSKNPITPN
-184 HANNAIKN
+184 HANNAIK
-192 PTAPTHNAKEPKTL
+192 TQTTPTHNAKDPKTL
-206 KDIHALSQKHDL
+206 KDIQTLSQKHDL
-218 NASNIQVGTPLEKK
+218 NASNIQAATTPENK
-232 ETPLNA
+232 TPLNA
-238 SDQLALKTTQ
+238 SDHLALKTTQ
-248 TSINHTLAK
+248 TPTNHTLAK
-257 NDSKNTAN
+257 NDAKNTAN

-277 SHNKERTTP
+277 SHNKEHANP
-286 PSNEKK
+286 PNNEKK
-292 TPPLRE
+292 TPPLKE

-312 KKKPEKTPTKTQTT
+312 KKKSEKTQTKAQTT
-326 AATPENAPKIPLK
+326 APSIAPENAPKIPLK

-349 NPPNDNAPTPLEKEE
+349 NPPPNDNIPTPLEKEE
-364 KAKEVSENKEKTKES
+364 KTQEISENKEKTKES
-379 NNSAQSAQNAQASD
+379 SNSAQSAQNAQASD
-393 KTSENKSAAPKET
+393 KTNENKSVTPKET

-440 EVTIQK
+440 EVIIQK

-490 DSSKEQPKEPL
+490 DSSKEQEKEQL
-501 REPFKEQESTP
+501 RELFKEQESTP

-523 NTDNENKET
+523 NTDNENQET

>member
-1 MPSFVNPIHTNA
+1 MPSPINPIHTNASANA
-13 NALNSGT
+13 NALNSGA
-20 KNEVKDTKNAPKSAS
+20 KNEGTKNAPKNAS
-35 KDFNKILNQKIS
+35 KDFSKILNQKIS
-47 KDKTAPKENPNAL
+47 KDKTAPKESPNPNAS
-60 KATPK
+60 KVTPK
-65 DAKEDAKELEKTP
+65 DAKEDAKALEKTLP
-78 TPHHQHAQ
+78 HQHAQ
-86 NLAKDQQAP
+86 NPIKDQQAP
-95 TLKDLLNHKKTTASH
+95 TLKDWLNRPKTHPTAPH
-110 EAQHETHEPTLKDL
+110 ETQHETHEA
-124 LNHKKTTAS
+124 N
-133 HEAQHETH
+133 
-141 EMHETNPKTP
+141 ETNPKTP

-157 NEKKPNGV
+157 NEKKPNEV
-165 ASNAHQAN
+165 TSNTHQTN
-173 LTNKNPLTPTN
+173 LPNKNPITPTN
-184 HANNAIKN
+184 HANNAIKT
-192 PTAPTHNAKEPKTL
+192 PTAPTHNAKDPKTL
-206 KDIHALSQKHDL
+206 KDIQTLSQKHDL
-218 NASNIQVGTPLEKK
+218 NASNIQATAPLEKK

-257 NDSKNTAN
+257 NDAKNTAN
-265 LSSVLQSLEKKE
+265 LSSVLQSLEKKDP
-277 SHNKERTTP
+277 HNKEHATP
-286 PSNEKK
+286 PNNKK
-292 TPPLRE
+292 TPPLKE

-312 KKKPEKTPTKTQTT
+312 KKKPEKTPIHAKTQTT
-326 AATPENAPKIPLK
+326 APSTTPENAPKIPLK

-349 NPPNDNAPTPLEKEE
+349 NPPPNNNAPTPLEKEE
-364 KAKEVSENKEKTKES
+364 TTQEISENKEKTKETNS
-379 NNSAQSAQNAQASD
+379 SAQSAQNAQASD
-393 KTSENKSAAPKET
+393 KTSENKSVTPKET

-440 EVTIQK
+440 EVIIQK

-490 DSSKEQPKEPL
+490 DSSKEQPKEPFK
-501 REPFKEQESTP
+501 ESFKEQELTP

-523 NTDNENKET
+523 NTDHENKET

>member
-1 MPSFVNPIHTNA
+1 M
-13 NALNSGT
+13 NSGA
-20 KNEVKDTKNAPKSAS
+20 KNEFKDTKNAPKSAS
-35 KDFNKILNQKIS
+35 KDFSKILNQKIS
-47 KDKTAPKENPNAL
+47 KDKTAPKESPNAL
-60 KATPK
+60 KATQK

-86 NLAKDQQAP
+86 NPAKDQQAP

-110 EAQHETHEPTLKDL
+110 EAQHEI
-124 LNHKKTTAS
+124 
-133 HEAQHETH
+133 
-141 EMHETNPKTP
+141 HETNPKTP

-157 NEKKPNGV
+157 NEKKPNEV
-165 ASNAHQAN
+165 ISNAHQTN
-173 LTNKNPLTPTN
+173 LPNKNPITPTN
-184 HANNAIKN
+184 RTNNANKN
-192 PTAPTHNAKEPKTL
+192 PTAPTDTKKEPKTL
-206 KDIHALSQKHDL
+206 KDIQALSQKHDL
-218 NASNIQVGTPLEKK
+218 NASNIQAATTPENKN
-232 ETPLNA
+232 PLNA
-238 SDQLALKTTQ
+238 SDQFALKTTQ
-248 TSINHTLAK
+248 TPINHTLAK
-257 NDSKNTAN
+257 NDAKNTAN
-265 LSSVLQSLEKKE
+265 LSSVLQSLGKKE
-277 SHNKERTTP
+277 PPNKDHATP
-286 PSNEKK
+286 QNNEKK
-292 TPPLRE
+292 TPPLKE

-312 KKKPEKTPTKTQTT
+312 KKKPEKTQTKAQTT
-326 AATPENAPKIPLK
+326 APSIAPENAPKIPLK

-349 NPPNDNAPTPLEKEE
+349 NPPNDNIPTPLEKEE
-364 KAKEVSENKEKTKES
+364 KTKEASDNKEKAKET
-379 NNSAQSAQNAQASD
+379 NNSTQSAQSAQASD
-393 KTSENKSAAPKET
+393 KTSENKSVTPKET

-440 EVTIQK
+440 EVIIQK

-490 DSSKEQPKEPL
+490 DSSKEQEKEQL
-501 REPFKEQESTP
+501 RELFKEQESTP

-523 NTDNENKET
+523 NTDNEHKET